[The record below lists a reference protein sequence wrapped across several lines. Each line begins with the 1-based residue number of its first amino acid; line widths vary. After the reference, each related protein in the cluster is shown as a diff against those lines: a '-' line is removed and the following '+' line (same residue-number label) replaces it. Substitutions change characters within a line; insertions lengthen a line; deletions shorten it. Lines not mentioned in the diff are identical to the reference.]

1 MVAKNGYL
9 GLLKIKVFRNKGG
22 YDVITSVHD
31 ATNKILS
38 CDSDFLVEVTMW
50 PKFGGSSVSI
60 RKNTKIS
67 KNLKGFDQK
76 TILHTSAAK
85 GLKLKVKR
93 FRGLITTFIEVTEA
107 GGGGGDLAPPILN
120 RVK

>member
-1 MVAKNGYL
+1 MS
-9 GLLKIKVFRNKGG
+9 
-22 YDVITSVHD
+22 T
-31 ATNKILS
+31 
-38 CDSDFLVEVTMW
+38 
-50 PKFGGSSVSI
+50 
-60 RKNTKIS
+60 RKNIKTS

-107 GGGGGDLAPPILN
+107 GGGGGDFATPILN
-120 RVK
+120 RVKDFFSKCDQIRRKVRKCGFVHIY